1 MGLLRR
7 LLDTRLTACFA
18 RPSFLVVTPTGVAE
32 AKKSVQRASQV
43 SGFFFVDLGLRVEH
57 LNPQK

>member
-1 MGLLRR
+1 MGLLRG

-32 AKKSVQRASQV
+32 AKKSVQRASKEHLKCQAFV
-43 SGFFFVDLGLRVEH
+43 VDLGYVRS
-57 LNPQK
+57 